1 MNKLFE
7 SKHQQRWLEREREI
21 SARAKAIKDGTYFN
35 VEVDPRVSHDEWYM
49 MPELVVPPVLKD
61 DAEKLLM
68 RYSQGFTDWKG
79 IYGTNGTPEPRSKDP
94 LRNAIDDAIQQLK

>member
-35 VEVDPRVSHDEWYM
+35 VEVDPRVSHDEWSLIKGVDMATLWVDEVQTDEYYLD
-49 MPELVVPPVLKD
+49 PVQAAVVKAVLEL
-61 DAEKLLM
+61 
-68 RYSQGFTDWKG
+68 S
-79 IYGTNGTPEPRSKDP
+79 
-94 LRNAIDDAIQQLK
+94 